1 MFSFPF
7 CLFLVQLD
15 DWVLCQIYKKS
26 KKPKDVRNR
35 QRDEENSTLTAMDNV
50 DYVNNHDED
59 RTDLPVM
66 DAGYVGEMDNVG
78 ADAVFTHDYSQQQ
91 IASSEFPADF
101 NLHAASYSGMF
112 PSLAETCGDP
122 ASVFSNS
129 DNLSTLDDL
138 LNPANFHWNIDD
150 PFFDL
155 HTSVPNNIP
164 GNPVPAPGNLA
175 NPASPCNLPA
185 ANHVPSSRYL
195 PSAYLAPPGH
205 QILQPVSQLQQQM
218 LCQKTACSNE

>member
-1 MFSFPF
+1 
-7 CLFLVQLD
+7 
-15 DWVLCQIYKKS
+15 
-26 KKPKDVRNR
+26 
-35 QRDEENSTLTAMDNV
+35 
-50 DYVNNHDED
+50 
-59 RTDLPVM
+59 
-66 DAGYVGEMDNVG
+66 
-78 ADAVFTHDYSQQQ
+78 
-91 IASSEFPADF
+91 
-101 NLHAASYSGMF
+101 MF

-150 PFFDL
+150 PLIIAEAEGSERGDQRKSVPLASSLLSVFDL
-155 HTSVPNNIP
+155 HTSVPINIQ

-185 ANHVPSSRYL
+185 AKPVPSSRYL

-205 QILQPVSQLQQQM
+205 QILQPASQLQQQM